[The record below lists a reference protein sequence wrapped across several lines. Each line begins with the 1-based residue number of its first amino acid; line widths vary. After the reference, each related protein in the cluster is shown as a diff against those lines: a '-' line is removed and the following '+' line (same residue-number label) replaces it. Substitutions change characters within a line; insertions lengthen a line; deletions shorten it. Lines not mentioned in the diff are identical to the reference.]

1 MRPEI
6 LLGTE
11 IHKGRDPVILIID
24 PDLGRVCWL
33 GQLLSQA
40 GCQVIPALSSREA
53 VRLVV
58 ELNLPID
65 LAIVD
70 PGIRGI
76 SKVMRTI
83 GSTSSGRL
91 QSGQPARM
99 RLRQSPPKHR

>member
-40 GCQVIPALSSREA
+40 GCQVYPSVEQPRGGSLGCGTESSD
-53 VRLVV
+53 RLG
-58 ELNLPID
+58 D
-65 LAIVD
+65 
-70 PGIRGI
+70 R
-76 SKVMRTI
+76 R
-83 GSTSSGRL
+83 SGHTRY
-91 QSGQPARM
+91 Q
-99 RLRQSPPKHR
+99 